1 MRILL
6 IILLFLTT
14 KVSAEEFTGL
24 FGIKFNESYEGVSVF
39 EEKIVQEINSIE
51 KLENLKKYYYP
62 FGPKTKV
69 VPTKKNNNFE
79 NYYVK
84 VTPITGRVYSIVGQ
98 GDPLTIE
105 KECND
110 RKEFY
115 NLTFK
120 EKYSSAHDIRI
131 IKGKDYII
139 LNFFKFDDDSIKII
153 KSYIEFARILYSCK
167 FGEIY
172 ATFLELEPTIEQQVL
187 NKSFEAGEVLEI
199 IQKRIDELTLE
210 NSDADSSGL

>member
-6 IILLFLTT
+6 TILLVLTT
-14 KVSAEEFTGL
+14 KVYAEDFTGL
-24 FGIKFNESYEGVSVF
+24 FGIKFNENYAGVSIF

-69 VPTKKNNNFE
+69 VPIKKNNNFE

-84 VTPITGRVYSIVGQ
+84 VTPITGRVYSIGGQ
-98 GDPLTIE
+98 GDPLTTE

-110 RKEFY
+110 RIEFY

-120 EKYSSAHDIRI
+120 EKYSSAYDIQI
-131 IKGKDYII
+131 TKGKDYII

-153 KSYIEFARILYSCK
+153 KSYVEFARISYSCK
-167 FGEIY
+167 LGEIS
-172 ATFLELEPTIEQQVL
+172 ATFLELEPTIEQLVL
-187 NKSFEAGEVLEI
+187 NKSFEVGEVLEI